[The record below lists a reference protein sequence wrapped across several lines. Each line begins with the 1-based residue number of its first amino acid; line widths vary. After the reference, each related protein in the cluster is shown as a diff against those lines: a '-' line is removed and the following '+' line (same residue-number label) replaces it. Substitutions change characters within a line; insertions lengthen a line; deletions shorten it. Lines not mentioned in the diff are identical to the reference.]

1 MEALFCED
9 LIDGLPSDAST
20 QSPCT
25 STMFLMGSALTVVDE
40 TRASATA
47 AARNAFMSTPQALM

>member
-1 MEALFCED
+1 
-9 LIDGLPSDAST
+9 
-20 QSPCT
+20 
-25 STMFLMGSALTVVDE
+25 MGSALTAVDE